1 MKLQP
6 FLKLVEIQTKVA
18 SVIPFAVGTLV
29 SVYLYGQ
36 FNGLNF
42 LLMLASLL
50 CIDMATT
57 AINNYM
63 DYQKAL
69 HTEGYGYNGHNAIV
83 RDNLDIRSVQRVIM
97 GLLTFATLFG
107 LLLFFYTD
115 WLVLLAG
122 VMSFAVG
129 VGYTFGPMPIS
140 RTPFG
145 EVVSG
150 TVMGFGI
157 LFLAVYIHL
166 PSPEWVLVSW
176 NMAGRLFIE
185 LNLFEFA
192 RLFVIAVPLMVGI
205 GDIMLANNIC
215 DMEEDWKN
223 HRYTLPLSIGKR
235 PALWLF
241 GASYV
246 GVYLVILVGVLV
258 QWLPIGTLLIF
269 LSLPIV
275 YKQTL
280 DFVKQPIKQL
290 NFVNAVKNFVVIN
303 VCYGLSWLIMII
315 IKLLA

>member
-1 MKLQP
+1 MKLKP

-18 SVIPFAVGTLV
+18 SVIPFAIGTLV
-29 SVYLYGQ
+29 SVYLYGH

-42 LLMLASLL
+42 LLMLGSLL
-50 CIDMATT
+50 CIDMTTT

-97 GLLTFATLFG
+97 GLFTFATLFG
-107 LLLFFYTD
+107 LMLFFYTD
-115 WLVLLAG
+115 WVVLLGGAI
-122 VMSFAVG
+122 SFAVG
-129 VGYTFGPMPIS
+129 VGYTYGPMPIS

-150 TVMGFGI
+150 VVMGFGI

-166 PSPEWVLVSW
+166 PNPDWFLVSW
-176 NMAGRLFIE
+176 NAAGRLFIE
-185 LNLFEFA
+185 LNFFEFA

-215 DMEEDWKN
+215 DMEEDWNN
-223 HRYTLPLSIGKR
+223 HRFTLPLSIGK
-235 PALWLF
+235 PSALWIF

-246 GVYLVILVGVLV
+246 AVYAVITMGVII
-258 QWLPIGTLLIF
+258 QWLPLGSLLIF

-275 YKQTL
+275 YKLTRA
-280 DFVKQPIKQL
+280 FMAQPIKQL
-290 NFVNAVKNFVVIN
+290 NFINAVKNFVVLN
-303 VCYGLSWLIMII
+303 LCYGFSWLFMLIVKIN
-315 IKLLA
+315 